1 MEQAAEG
8 SGDRELGDL
17 MGHINVFDIAVREV
31 VIKLAWI
38 LSAPEV
44 RNFLFCWCLQ
54 AMAKVQQTRRC
65 CKLKEPTCLKNVPM
79 QYMIYC
85 YPMGPWPFSG

>member
-31 VIKLAWI
+31 VIKLASI

-44 RNFLFCWCLQ
+44 RNFLF
-54 AMAKVQQTRRC
+54 
-65 CKLKEPTCLKNVPM
+65 
-79 QYMIYC
+79 
-85 YPMGPWPFSG
+85 